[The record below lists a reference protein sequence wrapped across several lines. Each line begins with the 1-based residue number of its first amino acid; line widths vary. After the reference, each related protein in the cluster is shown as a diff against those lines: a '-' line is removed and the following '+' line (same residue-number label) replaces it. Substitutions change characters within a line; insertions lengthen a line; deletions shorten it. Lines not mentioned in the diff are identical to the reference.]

1 MPLELEILARCTIS
15 VVIPVFNRQ
24 RLGERAIFSACAQAF
39 DGMEIIIVDDGSDPP
54 FCVPAA
60 ALKFANV
67 RLVRHKVNRGA
78 SVARNSGIAAAQGE
92 WVALL
97 DSDDYWLPATL
108 ERRLD
113 FANKIRVSPR
123 SDLVVC
129 AAGFVLK
136 KGDREGDLRIP
147 REAISL
153 GEFACGCWFAPGSTM
168 LFRKELFERIGPF
181 DAELPRLEDYDWF
194 IRFALAGGRLRVWN
208 AVAAIVDVQGKPSR
222 EAVEA
227 GARHLIWKYA
237 LKDSPQKLPAPIVR
251 RLKAMLDVERA
262 SLCLSRHQWISTI
275 YYLARSFVL
284 APRIITRR
292 RRFWAAGR

>member
-1 MPLELEILARCTIS
+1 LASWTIS

-24 RLGERAIFSACAQAF
+24 RLGERAILSACAQTV

-60 ALKFANV
+60 LKSANV
-67 RLVRHKVNRGA
+67 RLIRHKVNRGA

-92 WVALL
+92 WIALL

-113 FANKIRVSPR
+113 FANEIRMSPR
-123 SDLVVC
+123 SDLVVY

-136 KGDREGDLRIP
+136 KGDREGHLRIP
-147 REAISL
+147 REAGSL

-168 LFRKELFERIGPF
+168 LFRKESFERIGPF

-208 AVAAIVDVQGKPSR
+208 AAAAMVDVQGKPSR

-227 GARHLIWKYA
+227 GARHLIWKYGR
-237 LKDSPQKLPAPIVR
+237 KDSPQKLPAPIVH

-262 SLCLSRHQWISTI
+262 SICRYRHQWVSTLF
-275 YYLARSFVL
+275 YLARSCVR
-284 APRIITRR
+284 APRVTIQL
-292 RRFWAAGR
+292 RRFWAGER

>member
-1 MPLELEILARCTIS
+1 
-15 VVIPVFNRQ
+15 
-24 RLGERAIFSACAQAF
+24 
-39 DGMEIIIVDDGSDPP
+39 MEIIVVDDGSDPP
-54 FCVPAA
+54 FRVPAA
-60 ALKFANV
+60 ALKSANV

-108 ERRLD
+108 EPRLD
-113 FANKIRVSPR
+113 FARQTRLSER
-123 SDLVVC
+123 SDLIVY

-136 KGDREGDLRIP
+136 KGERKGHLRMP
-147 REAISL
+147 REAASP
-153 GEFACGCWFAPGSTM
+153 GEFACGCWFAPGSTL

-194 IRFALAGGRLRVWN
+194 MRFALAGGRLRVWN

-237 LKDSPQKLPAPIVR
+237 LKDSPQKLPAPIVH

-262 SLCLSRHQWISTI
+262 SICRYRHQWISTLF
-275 YYLARSFVL
+275 YLARSFVR
-284 APRIITRR
+284 APRITTQL
-292 RRFWAAGR
+292 RRFWAAKRTFP